1 MKETRRAGQPFDEE
15 RHKHL
20 ADHLPTVCWS
30 LRLYAGDIAT
40 TYSNHAGR
48 QDLARVARA
57 AADLAGELLAGMEAA
72 SREEFPA
79 ATWLEKYHAPQ
90 PPDLSKVVGELLAH
104 MEADRAEKHHA
115 PTPPNISKKKQ
126 RKRRSRK

>member
-1 MKETRRAGQPFDEE
+1 MKETHRAGQPFDEE

-40 TYSNHAGR
+40 AYRNHPGG

-104 MEADRAEKHHA
+104 MEADRTEKHHA